1 MIKKE
6 CELWSSFERKQNNFN
21 HIIETDQLSIAKLK
35 SYEPPL
41 VKW

>member
-1 MIKKE
+1 ME
-6 CELWSSFERKQNNFN
+6 YFEKQNNFN
-21 HIIETDQLSIAKLK
+21 HIILQTDQLSIAKLK